1 MSDAINAEQIK
12 TGEDKKSSPI
22 FNTIKEV
29 FEDYFGEDRVEVTS
43 FEDTLQG
50 IKVVIY
56 FPQITIK
63 NSLHHRHVIKD
74 LYVVTRFNNEGKYAG
89 EYSYYRATFSTAE
102 LRKNYIHSH
111 VNCNVRSYFV
121 LRNKKLVYIGQNYDA
136 SNLKISL
143 PGGTGVCLGSGPIA
157 STMEMLQSKFPKDK
171 MPLYKSFLT
180 TYCVE
185 IDRNVRWESIEGG
198 PYQRMDGLKTL
209 SDSNNN
215 SSRFSGYFI
224 NKVSGI
230 LISISNSGE
239 RFEANLC
246 SLGKVILKRVNDTT
260 NINFG
265 EFKDSLNIVHRVPNL
280 DASVLTLHTMQV
292 LQEIG
297 NEELSQALLGVPA
310 ITVDGFTCLKRLL
323 STNIPSV
330 GTDGLLF
337 AKEILTVESP
347 FIFKGK
353 KVQITIYPALID
365 FSASEINENT
375 DSEIYDN
382 LIVDPRFIQYLM
394 VLAETLYSYPQTK

>member
-29 FEDYFGEDRVEVTS
+29 FEDYFGEDRVEVIS
-43 FEDTLQG
+43 LEDTRQG
-50 IKVVIY
+50 VKVIIY

-63 NSLHHRHVIKD
+63 NSLHHKHVIKD
-74 LYVVTRFNNEGKYAG
+74 LYVVTRFDDEGRYAG
-89 EYSYYRATFSTAE
+89 EHSYYRATFSTAE

-111 VNCNVRSYFV
+111 VNCNVRSYLV
-121 LRNKKLVYIGQNYDA
+121 LRNKSLVYLGQDYSPA
-136 SNLKISL
+136 SLRISL

-157 STMEMLQSKFPKDK
+157 STMDMLRSKFPKGK
-171 MPLYKSFLT
+171 NSLYKSFLA

-185 IDRNVRWESIEGG
+185 IDRNVRWESVEGG

-230 LISISNSGE
+230 LISISNSGA

-265 EFKDSLNIVHRVPNL
+265 EFKDSLNIVHRIPDL

-310 ITVDGFTCLKRLL
+310 DTVDRFTCLKRLL

-353 KVQITIYPALID
+353 KVQITIYPAAID
-365 FSASEINENT
+365 FSAADTIEATN
-375 DSEIYDN
+375 SEIYDN

>member
-1 MSDAINAEQIK
+1 MWDAINAEQTK
-12 TGEDKKSSPI
+12 NGEDKKSSPI

-43 FEDTLQG
+43 FEDTLEG

-111 VNCNVRSYFV
+111 VNCNVRSHFA
-121 LRNKKLVYIGQNYDA
+121 LRNKSLVYLGQDYPPA
-136 SNLKISL
+136 SLRISL

-157 STMEMLQSKFPKDK
+157 STMDMLRGKFPKDK
-171 MPLYKSFLT
+171 TSLYRLFLT

-185 IDRNVRWESIEGG
+185 IDRNVRWESVEGG

-209 SDSNNN
+209 SDSNND

-230 LISISNSGE
+230 LIPISNSSE

-246 SLGKVILKRVNDTT
+246 SLGKVILKRVNDSTS
-260 NINFG
+260 INFG
-265 EFKDSLNIVHRVPNL
+265 EFKDSLNIVHRIPDL
-280 DASVLTLHTMQV
+280 DASVLALHTMQV

-310 ITVDGFTCLKRLL
+310 TTIDGFTCLKRLL
-323 STNIPSV
+323 STNVSSAS
-330 GTDGLLF
+330 TEGLLF

-353 KVQITIYPALID
+353 KVQITIYPAAID
-365 FSASEINENT
+365 FSAADTIEATN
-375 DSEIYDN
+375 SEIYDN